1 MQKRWH
7 LMLGLGVVVG
17 AGITYVVL
25 GGGAVAQE
33 RAVVAFTP
41 QERATL
47 TSLESALTRIAETV
61 QPTVVHIRAT
71 RQYRWRTFPTLPD
84 DRMPEYRW
92 RTFPTPPDDRMQEF
106 LFEFGRGQIRVPPP
120 VEGQGSGVIVRSDG
134 YIVTNDHVVS
144 GATDVEVTFHDGT
157 KAKGEVLRAPSADI
171 AVIKVDRKNLP
182 VAVLGDSATVK
193 PGQIVFAIGSPFGL
207 ANTLT
212 MGVVSATGRREVI
225 PSAGRTRTYA
235 DLIQTD
241 AAINSGNSGGP
252 LVNSR
257 GEVIGINTAIVAN
270 GFTGGNVG
278 IGFAIPI
285 NRVKTIVQQL
295 IEKGSYRRGYLGVA
309 LSDIPA
315 DMKDELK
322 ATQGILIR
330 SVEKGMPAERA
341 GIEPGDIVTEVD
353 GAPVRNESHFREMIA
368 DKGPGATVTLKI
380 LRDGKPLTVR
390 ATLTNHPDDVEEETT
405 ARAEPSREQ
414 STLEKLGVTVG
425 EVPTELRRELG
436 EVQGVY
442 VSRVAPDSPAA
453 NELQEGDVI
462 IAVYRTPVKSVAEL
476 EQALEKMP
484 AGRIVRLRVLR
495 KVEERTVETLV
506 MFRMP

>member
-1 MQKRWH
+1 
-7 LMLGLGVVVG
+7 
-17 AGITYVVL
+17 
-25 GGGAVAQE
+25 
-33 RAVVAFTP
+33 
-41 QERATL
+41 
-47 TSLESALTRIAETV
+47 
-61 QPTVVHIRAT
+61 
-71 RQYRWRTFPTLPD
+71 
-84 DRMPEYRW
+84 
-92 RTFPTPPDDRMQEF
+92 
-106 LFEFGRGQIRVPPP
+106 
-120 VEGQGSGVIVRSDG
+120 
-134 YIVTNDHVVS
+134 
-144 GATDVEVTFHDGT
+144 
-157 KAKGEVLRAPSADI
+157 
-171 AVIKVDRKNLP
+171 
-182 VAVLGDSATVK
+182 VLGDSATVK

-225 PSAGRTRTYA
+225 PSAGRTRTYS

-295 IEKGSYRRGYLGVA
+295 IEKGVYRRGYLGVA

-315 DMKDELK
+315 EMKDELK

-330 SVEKGMPAERA
+330 SVEKGTPAERA

-353 GAPVRNESHFREMIA
+353 GTPVRNESHFREMIA
-368 DKGPGATVTLKI
+368 DKGPGATVALKI

-390 ATLTNHPDDVEEETT
+390 ATLTNHPDDVEEEKT
-405 ARAEPSREQ
+405 ARAEPSRGQ
-414 STLEKLGVTVG
+414 NTLERLGITVG
-425 EVPTELRRELG
+425 EIPTELRRELG

-462 IAVYRTPVKSVAEL
+462 VAVNRTPVKTVAEL
-476 EQALEKMP
+476 ERALKEVP
-484 AGRIVRLRVLR
+484 SGRVVRLRVLR
-495 KVEERTVETLV
+495 KVEERTMEVLI